1 MARSP
6 TTHPSLL
13 IRLRDTDDRPAWAE
27 FVEIYGPL
35 VYSYGRRRGLQDAD
49 ASDLVQEV
57 LRSVASAAGRFVY
70 DPARG
75 SFRGWL
81 LTITRNELNRLLRRG
96 AAGASAEGG
105 TTHLAVMAEH
115 PDDADDRRWD
125 REHRERLFTWAAE
138 RVRGSFQAST
148 WDAFWRT
155 AAENQPAE
163 SVARDLGLSVG
174 AVYIARSRVLARM
187 RELIASVE
195 GEDVLGP
202 GPTGPPGTNRVQ
214 GGPG

>member
-13 IRLRDTDDRPAWAE
+13 IRLRDTEDRPAWAE

-57 LRSVASAAGRFVY
+57 LRAVASAAGRFVY
-70 DPARG
+70 DAERG

-81 LTITRNELNRLLRRG
+81 LTITRNALNRLVRRG
-96 AAGASAEGG
+96 TARARAEGG
-105 TTHLAVMAEH
+105 TTHLALLAEQ
-115 PDDADDRRWD
+115 PDDADDGRWE
-125 REHRERLFTWAAE
+125 REHRARLFAWAAE
-138 RVRGSFQAST
+138 RIRGSFQAST

-155 AAENQPAE
+155 AAEHEPAE

-187 RELIASVE
+187 REVIASIE
-195 GEDVLGP
+195 GDEHT
-202 GPTGPPGTNRVQ
+202 GPTGSSRASEEKR
-214 GGPG
+214 GPG